1 MWGDEGGL
9 KRKKVCG
16 RNERGSVDLG
26 WNSDS
31 AKSLTALRNLGNLIG
46 LLDTHGIIFEERRI
60 KGK

>member
-1 MWGDEGGL
+1 MRGL

-16 RNERGSVDLG
+16 RNEG
-26 WNSDS
+26 DS